1 MGDIKKSENKIQNKQ
16 YHLEPVQTN
25 DEELQSKKYYKVDF
39 SEIDFATG
47 QLLNVGLNQGRE
59 LLTFSELAK
68 KAPNG
73 LFTAS
78 TSIDNLTQFKD
89 GSYSTMVRGANGQ
102 IQKHA
107 GFVEVEGVVG
117 GVNIAHLVS
126 VGMQAM
132 SIASGM
138 YYLHEINTQLNTL
151 NEKVNEIIRVRDDEQ
166 IGMLK
171 SINKIIIEI
180 SNKEEV
186 SDLDVAQLRR
196 QREKASEIFEARFET
211 YQRRRKEN
219 LNSLKKI
226 EKSILEI
233 NKDTYILYQANRLEL
248 SAQLIEIFLHMKKN
262 NVSERYIKQQL
273 KQFKNNYNNSFIS
286 TLPEEIL
293 VDRDRI
299 SGIFEKEI
307 NLVRSKNKHFKID
320 PKTPWFKRDPFDGM
334 ADLAVRKYENIR
346 INILLKE
353 KERIVSKQNQQS
365 EGYRLLNEKDNF
377 GKVIQNLELQQM
389 RGEVLFIKN
398 SKDEVQEL
406 YVSMQA

>member
-1 MGDIKKSENKIQNKQ
+1 MGEIKTSEKQ
-16 YHLEPVQTN
+16 IYDKRYHLEPVQTN
-25 DEELQSKKYYKVDF
+25 DEELQNKKFYKVDL
-39 SEIDFATG
+39 SEKNFVNG
-47 QLLNVGLNQGRE
+47 QFLNLGLNISKKSI
-59 LLTFSELAK
+59 TFSELSK

-78 TSIDNLTQFKD
+78 TNIENLTQFKD
-89 GSYSTMVRGANGQ
+89 GSFSTMVRDANGQ
-102 IQKHA
+102 IQQHA
-107 GFVEVEGVVG
+107 GFVEVKGIG
-117 GVNIAHLVS
+117 GVNIADLVS

-132 SIASGM
+132 SFASGM
-138 YYLHEINTQLNTL
+138 YYLHEINMQLNAL
-151 NEKVNEIIRVRDDEQ
+151 NGKMDELMRVRDDEQ
-166 IGMLK
+166 IGILK

-186 SDLDVAQLRR
+186 SDLDLAQLQR
-196 QREKASEIFEARFET
+196 QREKASEIFEARFEI
-211 YQRRRKEN
+211 YKRRRKEN

-248 SAQLIEIFLHMKKN
+248 SAQLIEIFLYMKKN

-273 KQFKNNYNNSFIS
+273 KQFKSNYNNSFIS

-320 PKTPWFKRDPFDGM
+320 PKTPWFKRDIFDGM
-334 ADLAVRKYENIR
+334 ADVVVRKYEDIR
-346 INILLKE
+346 INNLLKE
-353 KERIVSKQNQQS
+353 KEKIVSKQNQQS
-365 EGYRLLNEKDNF
+365 EGYRLLNEKENF
-377 GKVIQNLELQQM
+377 GEVIKNLELQQM

-406 YVSMQA
+406 YVSM

>member
-1 MGDIKKSENKIQNKQ
+1 MGEIKKSENKIQDKQ
-16 YHLEPVQTN
+16 YHLEPVQTT

-39 SEIDFATG
+39 SEIDFAAG
-47 QLLNVGLNQGRE
+47 QLLNVGLNQWRE

-107 GFVEVEGVVG
+107 GFVEVKGVVG
-117 GVNIAHLVS
+117 GVNIANLVS

-138 YYLHEINTQLNTL
+138 YYLHEINTQLDSL
-151 NEKVNEIIRVRDDEQ
+151 NKKVNEIIRVRDDEQ

-186 SDLDVAQLRR
+186 SDLDLAQLRR

-211 YQRRRKEN
+211 YKRRRKEN

-226 EKSILEI
+226 EKSIIEI

-248 SAQLIEIFLHMKKN
+248 SAQLIEIFLHMKN
-262 NVSERYIKQQL
+262 NSSESYIKQQL
-273 KQFKNNYNNSFIS
+273 KEFKSNYNNSFIS

-307 NLVRSKNKHFKID
+307 NLVKSKNKHFKID
-320 PKTPWFKRDPFDGM
+320 PKTPWFKRNLLEGM
-334 ADLAVRKYENIR
+334 ADFVVRKYENNK
-346 INILLKE
+346 INSLLEEKE
-353 KERIVSKQNQQS
+353 KIVSKQNQQS
-365 EGYRLLNEKDNF
+365 EEYRLLNEKENF
-377 GKVIQNLELQQM
+377 EAVIQKLELPQI

-398 SKDEVQEL
+398 SKNEVQEI
-406 YVSMQA
+406 YVPMQA

>member
-1 MGDIKKSENKIQNKQ
+1 MGEIKKSENKIQNKQ

-25 DEELQSKKYYKVDF
+25 DEKLQSKKYYKVDF
-39 SEIDFATG
+39 SEIDFAAG

-78 TSIDNLTQFKD
+78 TSVDNLTQFKD

-107 GFVEVEGVVG
+107 GFVEVKGVG
-117 GVNIAHLVS
+117 GVNLANLVS
-126 VGMQAM
+126 VGIQAM

-186 SDLDVAQLRR
+186 SDLDFAQLRR

-211 YQRRRKEN
+211 YKRRRNEN

-273 KQFKNNYNNSFIS
+273 KQFKSNYNNSFIS

-320 PKTPWFKRDPFDGM
+320 PKTPWFKRELFEEM
-334 ADLAVRKYENIR
+334 ADVAVRKYESIR
-346 INILLKE
+346 INKLLKE
-353 KERIVSKQNQQS
+353 KEKIVSKQNQQS
-365 EGYRLLNEKDNF
+365 EGYRLLNEKENF

>member
-1 MGDIKKSENKIQNKQ
+1 MGEIKKSENKIQNKQ

-25 DEELQSKKYYKVDF
+25 DEKLQSKKYYKVDF
-39 SEIDFATG
+39 SEIDFAAG

-78 TSIDNLTQFKD
+78 TSVDNLTQFKD

-107 GFVEVEGVVG
+107 GFVEVKGVG
-117 GVNIAHLVS
+117 GVNLANLVS
-126 VGMQAM
+126 VGIQAM

-186 SDLDVAQLRR
+186 SDLDFAQLRR

-211 YQRRRKEN
+211 YKRRRNEN

-248 SAQLIEIFLHMKKN
+248 SAQLIEIFLHMKNN

-273 KQFKNNYNNSFIS
+273 KQFKSNYNNSFIS

-320 PKTPWFKRDPFDGM
+320 PKTPWFKRELFEEM
-334 ADLAVRKYENIR
+334 ADVAVRKYESIR
-346 INILLKE
+346 INKLLKE
-353 KERIVSKQNQQS
+353 KEKIVSKQNQQS
-365 EGYRLLNEKDNF
+365 EGYRLLNEKENF

>member
-16 YHLEPVQTN
+16 YHLEPVQTS
-25 DEELQSKKYYKVDF
+25 DEELQRKKYYKVDF

-78 TSIDNLTQFKD
+78 TSVDNLTQFKD

-107 GFVEVEGVVG
+107 GFIEVKGVVG
-117 GVNIAHLVS
+117 GVNIADLVS

-132 SIASGM
+132 SIVSGM
-138 YYLHEINTQLNTL
+138 YYLHEINTQLDFL
-151 NEKVNEIIRVRDDEQ
+151 NEKVNEIIRIRDDEH

-186 SDLDVAQLRR
+186 SDLDLAQLRR

-233 NKDTYILYQANRLEL
+233 NKDAYILYQANRLEL
-248 SAQLIEIFLHMKKN
+248 SAQLIEIFLYMKN
-262 NVSERYIKQQL
+262 NSSERYIKQQL
-273 KQFKNNYNNSFIS
+273 KRFKSNYNNSFLS

-299 SGIFEKEI
+299 SGIFEKKI
-307 NLVRSKNKHFKID
+307 NLVRSNNKHFKID
-320 PKTPWFKRDPFDGM
+320 PKTPWFKRDPFDGI
-334 ADLAVRKYENIR
+334 ADLIVRKSENIR
-346 INILLKE
+346 INNLLKE
-353 KERIVSKQNQQS
+353 KEKIVSKQNQQS
-365 EGYRLLNEKDNF
+365 ERYRLLNEKENF
-377 GKVIQNLELQQM
+377 GEMIQSLELSQI
-389 RGEVLFIKN
+389 RGEVLFIQNNKG
-398 SKDEVQEL
+398 EVQEI
-406 YVSMQA
+406 YVPIQA

>member
-1 MGDIKKSENKIQNKQ
+1 MGEIKKSENKIQDEQ
-16 YHLEPVQTN
+16 YHLEPVQIT

-39 SEIDFATG
+39 SEIDFAAG
-47 QLLNVGLNQGRE
+47 QLLNVGLNQWRE

-78 TSIDNLTQFKD
+78 TSVDNLTKFKD

-107 GFVEVEGVVG
+107 GFIEVKGVVG
-117 GVNIAHLVS
+117 GVNIADLLS

-138 YYLHEINTQLNTL
+138 YYLHEINTQLDSL
-151 NEKVNEIIRVRDDEQ
+151 NEKVNEIIRIRDDEH

-186 SDLDVAQLRR
+186 SDLDLAQLRR

-219 LNSLKKI
+219 LNNLKKI

-248 SAQLIEIFLHMKKN
+248 SAQLIEIFLHMKN
-262 NVSERYIKQQL
+262 NVSERNIKQQI

-299 SGIFEKEI
+299 SGIFEKKI

-320 PKTPWFKRDPFDGM
+320 PKTPWFKRDPFEGI
-334 ADLAVRKYENIR
+334 ADLIVRKSENKK
-346 INILLKE
+346 INSLLEEKE
-353 KERIVSKQNQQS
+353 KIVSKQNQQS
-365 EGYRLLNEKDNF
+365 EEYRLLNEKENF
-377 GKVIQNLELQQM
+377 EAVIQKLELPQI

-398 SKDEVQEL
+398 SKNEVQEL
-406 YVSMQA
+406 YVSI

>member
-1 MGDIKKSENKIQNKQ
+1 MGEIKESEKQIYDKQ
-16 YHLEPVQTN
+16 YHLKPVQTN
-25 DEELQSKKYYKVDF
+25 DEELQRKKYYKVDF

-78 TSIDNLTQFKD
+78 TSVDNLTQFKD
-89 GSYSTMVRGANGQ
+89 GSYSTMVRGDNGQ

-107 GFVEVEGVVG
+107 GFVEVKGVG
-117 GVNIAHLVS
+117 GVNLAKLVS

-138 YYLHEINTQLNTL
+138 YYLHEINTQLNSL

-186 SDLDVAQLRR
+186 SDLDLAQLRR

-211 YQRRRKEN
+211 YNRRRKEN
-219 LNSLKKI
+219 LNTLKKI

-248 SAQLIEIFLHMKKN
+248 SAQLIEIFLYMKN
-262 NVSERYIKQQL
+262 NFSESYIKQQL
-273 KQFKNNYNNSFIS
+273 KQFKSNYNNSFLS

-307 NLVRSKNKHFKID
+307 TLVRSKNKHFKID
-320 PKTPWFKRDPFDGM
+320 HKIPWFKGNPFEEI
-334 ADLAVRKYENIR
+334 ADVAVRGYEKIR
-346 INILLKE
+346 INKLLKKKE
-353 KERIVSKQNQQS
+353 KIVSKQNQQS
-365 EGYRLLNEKDNF
+365 EGYRLLNEKENF
-377 GKVIQNLELQQM
+377 GEVIQSMELPQM

-398 SKDEVQEL
+398 SKDELQEL

>member
-1 MGDIKKSENKIQNKQ
+1 MGEIKKMENKIQDRQ

-25 DEELQSKKYYKVDF
+25 DEELQNKKFYKVDL
-39 SEIDFATG
+39 SEKNFVNG
-47 QLLNVGLNQGRE
+47 QLLNLGLNISKE
-59 LLTFSELAK
+59 SITFSELAK

-78 TSIDNLTQFKD
+78 TNIENLTQFKD
-89 GSYSTMVRGANGQ
+89 GSFSTMVRDANGQ
-102 IQKHA
+102 IQQHA
-107 GFVEVEGVVG
+107 GFVEVKGIG
-117 GVNIAHLVS
+117 GINIADLVS

-132 SIASGM
+132 SFASGM
-138 YYLHEINTQLNTL
+138 YYLHEINMQLNAL
-151 NEKVNEIIRVRDDEQ
+151 NGKMDELMRVRDDEQ
-166 IGMLK
+166 IGVLK

-186 SDLDVAQLRR
+186 SDLDLAQLQR

-211 YQRRRKEN
+211 YKRRRKEN

-248 SAQLIEIFLHMKKN
+248 SAQLIEIFLYMKKN

-273 KQFKNNYNNSFIS
+273 KQFKSNYNNSFIS

-320 PKTPWFKRDPFDGM
+320 PKTPWFKRDIFDGM
-334 ADLAVRKYENIR
+334 ADVVVRKYEDIR
-346 INILLKE
+346 INNLLKE
-353 KERIVSKQNQQS
+353 KEKIVSKQNQQS
-365 EGYRLLNEKDNF
+365 EGYRLLNEKENF
-377 GKVIQNLELQQM
+377 GEVIKNLELQQM

-406 YVSMQA
+406 YVSM

>member
-1 MGDIKKSENKIQNKQ
+1 MGEIKKSENKIQNKQ

-39 SEIDFATG
+39 SEIDFAAG

-78 TSIDNLTQFKD
+78 TSVDNLTQFKD

-107 GFVEVEGVVG
+107 GFVEVKGVG
-117 GVNIAHLVS
+117 GVNLANLVS
-126 VGMQAM
+126 VGIQAM

-186 SDLDVAQLRR
+186 SDLDFAQLRR

-211 YQRRRKEN
+211 YKRRRNEN

-273 KQFKNNYNNSFIS
+273 KQFKSNYNNSFIS

-320 PKTPWFKRDPFDGM
+320 PKTPWFKRELFEEM
-334 ADLAVRKYENIR
+334 ADVAVRKYESIR
-346 INILLKE
+346 INKLLKE
-353 KERIVSKQNQQS
+353 KEKIVSKQNQQS
-365 EGYRLLNEKDNF
+365 EGYRLLNEKENF

>member
-1 MGDIKKSENKIQNKQ
+1 MGKIKKSENKIQDKQ
-16 YHLEPVQTN
+16 YHLEPVQTT

-39 SEIDFATG
+39 SEIDFAAG
-47 QLLNVGLNQGRE
+47 QLLNVGLNQWRE
-59 LLTFSELAK
+59 LHTFSELAK

-78 TSIDNLTQFKD
+78 TSVDNLTQFKD

-107 GFVEVEGVVG
+107 GFVEVKGVG
-117 GVNIAHLVS
+117 GVNLANLVS
-126 VGMQAM
+126 AGMQAM

-138 YYLHEINTQLNTL
+138 YYLHEINTQLNSL

-186 SDLDVAQLRR
+186 SDLDFAQLRR

-211 YQRRRKEN
+211 YKRRRNEN

-262 NVSERYIKQQL
+262 NVSESYIKQQL

-320 PKTPWFKRDPFDGM
+320 PKTPWFKRELFEEM
-334 ADLAVRKYENIR
+334 ADVAVRKYESIR
-346 INILLKE
+346 INKLLKE
-353 KERIVSKQNQQS
+353 KEKIVSKQNQQS
-365 EGYRLLNEKDNF
+365 EGYRLLNEKENF
-377 GKVIQNLELQQM
+377 GEVIHSLELPQI

-406 YVSMQA
+406 YVPMQT

>member
-1 MGDIKKSENKIQNKQ
+1 MGEIKKSENKIQDEQ
-16 YHLEPVQTN
+16 YHLEPVQIT

-39 SEIDFATG
+39 SEIDFAAG
-47 QLLNVGLNQGRE
+47 QLLNVGLNQWRE

-78 TSIDNLTQFKD
+78 TSVDNLTKFKD

-107 GFVEVEGVVG
+107 GFIEVKGVVG
-117 GVNIAHLVS
+117 GVNIADLVS

-138 YYLHEINTQLNTL
+138 YYLHEINTQLDSL
-151 NEKVNEIIRVRDDEQ
+151 NEKVNEIIRIRDDEH

-186 SDLDVAQLRR
+186 SDLDLAQLRR

-219 LNSLKKI
+219 LNNLKKI

-273 KQFKNNYNNSFIS
+273 KRFKNNYNNSFIS

-307 NLVRSKNKHFKID
+307 NLVKSKNKHFKID
-320 PKTPWFKRDPFDGM
+320 PKTPWFKRDLPEGM
-334 ADLAVRKYENIR
+334 ADFVVRKYENKK
-346 INILLKE
+346 INSLLEEKE
-353 KERIVSKQNQQS
+353 KIVSKQNQQS
-365 EGYRLLNEKDNF
+365 EEYRLLNEKENF
-377 GKVIQNLELQQM
+377 EAVIQKLELPQI

-398 SKDEVQEL
+398 SKNEVQEL
-406 YVSMQA
+406 YVSI

>member
-16 YHLEPVQTN
+16 DHLEPVQTT

-89 GSYSTMVRGANGQ
+89 GSYSTMVRDANGQ

-107 GFVEVEGVVG
+107 GFVEVKGVVG
-117 GVNIAHLVS
+117 GVNLANLVS
-126 VGMQAM
+126 VGIQAM

-186 SDLDVAQLRR
+186 SDLDFAQLRR

-211 YQRRRKEN
+211 YKRRRKEN

-248 SAQLIEIFLHMKKN
+248 SAQLIEIFLHMKN
-262 NVSERYIKQQL
+262 NVSERKIKQQI

-307 NLVRSKNKHFKID
+307 NSVRSKNKHFKID
-320 PKTPWFKRDPFDGM
+320 PKTPWFKRDPFEGI
-334 ADLAVRKYENIR
+334 ADLIVRKSENRR
-346 INILLKE
+346 INKLLKE
-353 KERIVSKQNQQS
+353 KEKIVSKQNQQS
-365 EGYRLLNEKDNF
+365 EGYRLLNEKENF
-377 GKVIQNLELQQM
+377 GEVIQSMELPQM

>member
-1 MGDIKKSENKIQNKQ
+1 MGEIKESEKQIYDKQ
-16 YHLEPVQTN
+16 YHLKPVQTN
-25 DEELQSKKYYKVDF
+25 DEELQRKKYYKVDF

-47 QLLNVGLNQGRE
+47 QLLSVGLNQGRE

-78 TSIDNLTQFKD
+78 TSVDNLTKFKD

-107 GFVEVEGVVG
+107 GFIEVKGVVG
-117 GVNIAHLVS
+117 GVNIADLVS

-138 YYLHEINTQLNTL
+138 YYLHEINTQLDSL
-151 NEKVNEIIRVRDDEQ
+151 NEKVNEIIRIRDDEH

-186 SDLDVAQLRR
+186 SDLDLAQLRR

-219 LNSLKKI
+219 LNNLKKI

-248 SAQLIEIFLHMKKN
+248 SAQLIEIFLHMKN
-262 NVSERYIKQQL
+262 NVSERNIKQQI

-299 SGIFEKEI
+299 SGIFEKKI

-320 PKTPWFKRDPFDGM
+320 PKTPWFKRDPFEGI
-334 ADLAVRKYENIR
+334 ADLIVRKSENKK
-346 INILLKE
+346 INSLLEEKE
-353 KERIVSKQNQQS
+353 KIVSKQNQQS
-365 EGYRLLNEKDNF
+365 EEYRLLNEKENF
-377 GKVIQNLELQQM
+377 EAVIQKLELPQI

-398 SKDEVQEL
+398 SKNEVQEL
-406 YVSMQA
+406 YVSI

>member
-1 MGDIKKSENKIQNKQ
+1 MGEIKKSENKIQDEQ
-16 YHLEPVQTN
+16 YHLEPVQIT

-39 SEIDFATG
+39 SEIDFAAG
-47 QLLNVGLNQGRE
+47 QLLNVGLNQWRE

-78 TSIDNLTQFKD
+78 TSVDNLTKFKA

-107 GFVEVEGVVG
+107 GFIEVKGVVG
-117 GVNIAHLVS
+117 GVNIADLVS

-138 YYLHEINTQLNTL
+138 YYLHEINTQLDSL
-151 NEKVNEIIRVRDDEQ
+151 NEKVNEIIRIRDDEH

-186 SDLDVAQLRR
+186 SDLDLAQLRR

-219 LNSLKKI
+219 LNNLKKI

-248 SAQLIEIFLHMKKN
+248 SAQLIEIFLHMKN
-262 NVSERYIKQQL
+262 NVSERNIKQQI

-299 SGIFEKEI
+299 SGIFEKKI

-320 PKTPWFKRDPFDGM
+320 PKTPWFKRDPFEGI
-334 ADLAVRKYENIR
+334 ADLIVRKSENKK
-346 INILLKE
+346 INSLLEEKE
-353 KERIVSKQNQQS
+353 KIVSKQNQQS
-365 EGYRLLNEKDNF
+365 EEYRLLNEKENF
-377 GKVIQNLELQQM
+377 EAVIQKLELPQI

-398 SKDEVQEL
+398 SKNEVQEL
-406 YVSMQA
+406 YVYI

>member
-1 MGDIKKSENKIQNKQ
+1 MGEIKKSENKIQDEQ
-16 YHLEPVQTN
+16 YHLEPVQIT

-39 SEIDFATG
+39 SEIDFAAG
-47 QLLNVGLNQGRE
+47 QLLNVGLNQWRE

-78 TSIDNLTQFKD
+78 TSVDNLTKFKD

-107 GFVEVEGVVG
+107 GFIEVKGVVG
-117 GVNIAHLVS
+117 GVNIADLVS

-138 YYLHEINTQLNTL
+138 YYLHEINTQLDSL
-151 NEKVNEIIRVRDDEQ
+151 NEKVNEIIRIRDDEH

-186 SDLDVAQLRR
+186 SDLDLAQLRR

-219 LNSLKKI
+219 LNNLKKI

-248 SAQLIEIFLHMKKN
+248 SAQLIEIFLHMKN
-262 NVSERYIKQQL
+262 NVSERNIKQQI

-299 SGIFEKEI
+299 SGIFEKKI

-320 PKTPWFKRDPFDGM
+320 PKTPWFKRDPFEGI
-334 ADLAVRKYENIR
+334 ADLIVRKSENKK
-346 INILLKE
+346 INSLLEEKE
-353 KERIVSKQNQQS
+353 KIVSKQNQQS
-365 EGYRLLNEKDNF
+365 EEYRLLNEKENF
-377 GKVIQNLELQQM
+377 EAVIQKLELPQI

-398 SKDEVQEL
+398 SKNEVQEL
-406 YVSMQA
+406 YVSI

>member
-1 MGDIKKSENKIQNKQ
+1 MGEIKKSENKIQNKQ

-25 DEELQSKKYYKVDF
+25 DEELQRKKYYKVDF

-47 QLLNVGLNQGRE
+47 HLLNVGLNQGRE

-78 TSIDNLTQFKD
+78 TSVDTLTQFKD

-107 GFVEVEGVVG
+107 GFVEVKGVVG
-117 GVNIAHLVS
+117 GVNLANLVS
-126 VGMQAM
+126 VGIQAM

-186 SDLDVAQLRR
+186 SDLDFAQLRR

-211 YQRRRKEN
+211 YKRRRKEN

-248 SAQLIEIFLHMKKN
+248 SAQLIEIFLHMKN
-262 NVSERYIKQQL
+262 NVSERNIKQQI

-307 NLVRSKNKHFKID
+307 NLVRSKNKHFKIN
-320 PKTPWFKRDPFDGM
+320 PKTPWFKRDPFEGI
-334 ADLAVRKYENIR
+334 ADLIVRKSENIR
-346 INILLKE
+346 INHLLKE
-353 KERIVSKQNQQS
+353 KEKIVSKQNQQS
-365 EGYRLLNEKDNF
+365 EGYRLLNEKENF
-377 GKVIQNLELQQM
+377 GEVIQSLELPQI
-389 RGEVLFIKN
+389 RGEVLFIQN
-398 SKDEVQEL
+398 SKGEVQEI
-406 YVSMQA
+406 YVPVQV

>member
-1 MGDIKKSENKIQNKQ
+1 MGEIKELEKKIYDKQ
-16 YHLEPVQTN
+16 YHIVPVQTN
-25 DEELQSKKYYKVDF
+25 DEELQSKKFYKVDL
-39 SEIDFATG
+39 SEKNFVNG
-47 QLLNVGLNQGRE
+47 QLLNLGLNISKE
-59 LLTFSELAK
+59 LITFSELAK

-78 TSIDNLTQFKD
+78 TNIENLTQFKD
-89 GSYSTMVRGANGQ
+89 GSFSTMVRDANGQ
-102 IQKHA
+102 IQQHA
-107 GFVEVEGVVG
+107 GFVEVKGIG
-117 GVNIAHLVS
+117 DVNIADLVS

-132 SIASGM
+132 SFASGM
-138 YYLHEINTQLNTL
+138 YYLHEINMQLNAL
-151 NEKVNEIIRVRDDEQ
+151 NGKMDELMRVRDDEQ
-166 IGMLK
+166 IGILK

-186 SDLDVAQLRR
+186 SDLDLAQLQR
-196 QREKASEIFEARFET
+196 QREKASEIFETRFEI
-211 YQRRRKEN
+211 YKRRRKEN

-273 KQFKNNYNNSFIS
+273 KQFKSNYNNSFIS

-320 PKTPWFKRDPFDGM
+320 PKTPWFKREIFEGL
-334 ADLAVRKYENIR
+334 ADVVVRKYEDIR
-346 INILLKE
+346 INNLLKE
-353 KERIVSKQNQQS
+353 KEKIVSKQNQQC
-365 EGYRLLNEKDNF
+365 EGYRLLNEKENF
-377 GKVIQNLELQQM
+377 GKVIKNLELQQM

-406 YVSMQA
+406 YVSM

>member
-1 MGDIKKSENKIQNKQ
+1 MFRSVN
-16 YHLEPVQTN
+16 
-25 DEELQSKKYYKVDF
+25 
-39 SEIDFATG
+39 G
-47 QLLNVGLNQGRE
+47 QLLNLGLNISKE
-59 LLTFSELAK
+59 SITFSELAK

-78 TSIDNLTQFKD
+78 TNIENLTQFKD
-89 GSYSTMVRGANGQ
+89 GSFSTMVRDANGQ
-102 IQKHA
+102 IQQHA
-107 GFVEVEGVVG
+107 GFVEVKGIG
-117 GVNIAHLVS
+117 GVNIADLVS

-132 SIASGM
+132 SFASGM
-138 YYLHEINTQLNTL
+138 YYLHEINMQLNAL
-151 NEKVNEIIRVRDDEQ
+151 NGKMDELMRVRDDEQ
-166 IGMLK
+166 IGVLK

-186 SDLDVAQLRR
+186 SDLDLAQLQR

-211 YQRRRKEN
+211 YKRRRKEN

-273 KQFKNNYNNSFIS
+273 KQFKSNYNNSFIS

-299 SGIFEKEI
+299 SGIFEQKI

-320 PKTPWFKRDPFDGM
+320 PKTPWFKREIFEGM
-334 ADLAVRKYENIR
+334 ADVVVRKYEDIR
-346 INILLKE
+346 INNLLKE
-353 KERIVSKQNQQS
+353 KEKIVSKQNQQS
-365 EGYRLLNEKDNF
+365 EGYRLLNEKEDF

-406 YVSMQA
+406 YVSMQV

>member
-1 MGDIKKSENKIQNKQ
+1 MGEIKESEKQIYDKQ
-16 YHLEPVQTN
+16 YHLKPVQTN
-25 DEELQSKKYYKVDF
+25 DEELQRKKYYKVDF

-47 QLLNVGLNQGRE
+47 QLLSVGLNQGRE

-78 TSIDNLTQFKD
+78 TSVDNLTQFKD
-89 GSYSTMVRGANGQ
+89 GSYSTMVRGDNGQ

-107 GFVEVEGVVG
+107 GFVEVKGVG
-117 GVNIAHLVS
+117 GVNLAKLVS

-138 YYLHEINTQLNTL
+138 YYLHEINTQLNSL

-166 IGMLK
+166 MGMLK

-186 SDLDVAQLRR
+186 SDLDLAQLRR

-211 YQRRRKEN
+211 YNRRRKEN
-219 LNSLKKI
+219 LNTLKKI

-248 SAQLIEIFLHMKKN
+248 SAQLIEIFLYMKN
-262 NVSERYIKQQL
+262 NFSESYIKQQL
-273 KQFKNNYNNSFIS
+273 KQFKSNYNNSFLS

-299 SGIFEKEI
+299 SSIFAKEI
-307 NLVRSKNKHFKID
+307 TLVRSKNKHFKID
-320 PKTPWFKRDPFDGM
+320 HKIPWFKGNPFEEI
-334 ADLAVRKYENIR
+334 ADVAVRGYEKIR
-346 INILLKE
+346 INKLLKE
-353 KERIVSKQNQQS
+353 KEKIVSKQNQQS
-365 EGYRLLNEKDNF
+365 EGYRLLNEKENF
-377 GKVIQNLELQQM
+377 GEVIQSLELPQI
-389 RGEVLFIKN
+389 RGEVLLIKN

-406 YVSMQA
+406 YVPMQA

>member
-1 MGDIKKSENKIQNKQ
+1 MGEIKESEKQIYDKQ
-16 YHLEPVQTN
+16 YHLKPVQTN
-25 DEELQSKKYYKVDF
+25 DEELQRKKYYKVDF

-47 QLLNVGLNQGRE
+47 QLLSVGLNQGRE

-78 TSIDNLTQFKD
+78 TSVDNLTQFKD
-89 GSYSTMVRGANGQ
+89 GSYSTMVRGDNGQ

-107 GFVEVEGVVG
+107 GFVEVKGVG
-117 GVNIAHLVS
+117 GVNLAKLVS

-138 YYLHEINTQLNTL
+138 YYLHEINTQLNSL

-166 IGMLK
+166 MGMLK

-186 SDLDVAQLRR
+186 SDLDLAQLRR

-211 YQRRRKEN
+211 YNRRRKEN
-219 LNSLKKI
+219 LNTLKKI

-248 SAQLIEIFLHMKKN
+248 SAQLIEIFLYMKN
-262 NVSERYIKQQL
+262 NFSESYIKQQL
-273 KQFKNNYNNSFIS
+273 KQFKSNYNNSFLS

-299 SGIFEKEI
+299 SSIFAKEI
-307 NLVRSKNKHFKID
+307 TLVRSKNKHFKID
-320 PKTPWFKRDPFDGM
+320 HKIPWFKGNPFEEI
-334 ADLAVRKYENIR
+334 ADVAVRGYEKIR
-346 INILLKE
+346 INKLLKE
-353 KERIVSKQNQQS
+353 KEKIVSKQNQQS
-365 EGYRLLNEKDNF
+365 EGYRLLNEKENL
-377 GKVIQNLELQQM
+377 GEVIQSLELTQI
-389 RGEVLFIKN
+389 RGEVLLIKN

-406 YVSMQA
+406 YVPMQA

>member
-1 MGDIKKSENKIQNKQ
+1 MGEVKKSENKIQDRQ
-16 YHLEPVQTN
+16 YQLEPVQTN

-39 SEIDFATG
+39 SEIDFAAG

-78 TSIDNLTQFKD
+78 TSVDNLTQFKD

-107 GFVEVEGVVG
+107 GFVEVKGVVG
-117 GVNIAHLVS
+117 GVNIANLVS

-138 YYLHEINTQLNTL
+138 YYLHEINTQLDSL
-151 NEKVNEIIRVRDDEQ
+151 NKKVNEIIRVRDDEQ

-186 SDLDVAQLRR
+186 SDLDFAQLRR

-211 YQRRRKEN
+211 YKRRRKEN

-248 SAQLIEIFLHMKKN
+248 SAQLIEIFLHMKN
-262 NVSERYIKQQL
+262 NVSERNFKQQI

-299 SGIFEKEI
+299 SGIFEKKI

-320 PKTPWFKRDPFDGM
+320 PKTPWFKRDPFEGI
-334 ADLAVRKYENIR
+334 ADLIVRKSENKK
-346 INILLKE
+346 INSLLEEKE
-353 KERIVSKQNQQS
+353 KIVSKQNQQS
-365 EGYRLLNEKDNF
+365 EEYRLLNEKENF
-377 GKVIQNLELQQM
+377 EAVIQKLELPQI

-398 SKDEVQEL
+398 SKNEVQEL
-406 YVSMQA
+406 YVSI

>member
-1 MGDIKKSENKIQNKQ
+1 MGEIKKSENKIQDEQ
-16 YHLEPVQTN
+16 YHLEPVQIT

-39 SEIDFATG
+39 SEIDFAAG
-47 QLLNVGLNQGRE
+47 QLLNVGLNQWRE

-78 TSIDNLTQFKD
+78 TSVDNLTKFKD

-107 GFVEVEGVVG
+107 GFIEVKGVVG
-117 GVNIAHLVS
+117 GVNIADLVS

-138 YYLHEINTQLNTL
+138 YYLHEINTQLDSL
-151 NEKVNEIIRVRDDEQ
+151 NEKVNEIIRIRDDEH

-186 SDLDVAQLRR
+186 SDLDLAQLRR

-219 LNSLKKI
+219 LNNLKKI

-273 KQFKNNYNNSFIS
+273 KRFKNNYNNSFIS

-307 NLVRSKNKHFKID
+307 NLVKSKNKHFKID
-320 PKTPWFKRDPFDGM
+320 PKTPWFKRDLLEGM
-334 ADLAVRKYENIR
+334 ADFVVRKYENKK
-346 INILLKE
+346 INSLLEEKE
-353 KERIVSKQNQQS
+353 KIVSKQNQQS
-365 EGYRLLNEKDNF
+365 EEYRLLNEKENF
-377 GKVIQNLELQQM
+377 EAVIQKLELPQI

-398 SKDEVQEL
+398 SKNEVQEL
-406 YVSMQA
+406 YVSI

>member
-1 MGDIKKSENKIQNKQ
+1 MGEVKKSENKIQDRQ
-16 YHLEPVQTN
+16 YQLEPVQTN
-25 DEELQSKKYYKVDF
+25 DEELQRKKYYKVDF

-78 TSIDNLTQFKD
+78 TSVDNLTQFKD
-89 GSYSTMVRGANGQ
+89 GSYSTMVRGDNGQ

-107 GFVEVEGVVG
+107 GFVEVKGVG
-117 GVNIAHLVS
+117 GVNLAKLVS

-138 YYLHEINTQLNTL
+138 YYLHEINTQLNSL

-166 IGMLK
+166 MGMLK

-186 SDLDVAQLRR
+186 SDLDLAQLRR

-211 YQRRRKEN
+211 YNRRRKEN
-219 LNSLKKI
+219 LNTLKKI

-233 NKDTYILYQANRLEL
+233 NKDTYLLYQANRLEL
-248 SAQLIEIFLHMKKN
+248 SAQLIEIFLYMKN
-262 NVSERYIKQQL
+262 NFSESYIKQQL
-273 KQFKNNYNNSFIS
+273 KQFKSNYNNSFLS

-299 SGIFEKEI
+299 SSIFAKEI
-307 NLVRSKNKHFKID
+307 TLVRSKNKHFKID
-320 PKTPWFKRDPFDGM
+320 HKIPWFKGNPFEEI
-334 ADLAVRKYENIR
+334 ADVAVRGYEKIR
-346 INILLKE
+346 INKLLKE
-353 KERIVSKQNQQS
+353 KEKIVSKQNQQS
-365 EGYRLLNEKDNF
+365 EGYRLLNEKENF
-377 GKVIQNLELQQM
+377 GEVIQSLELPQI
-389 RGEVLFIKN
+389 RGEVLLIKN

-406 YVSMQA
+406 YVPMQA

>member
-25 DEELQSKKYYKVDF
+25 DEELQRKNYYKVDF

-107 GFVEVEGVVG
+107 GFVEVKGVVG

-186 SDLDVAQLRR
+186 SDLDLAQLRR

-219 LNSLKKI
+219 LKSLKKI

>member
-1 MGDIKKSENKIQNKQ
+1 MGEIKESEKQIYDKQ
-16 YHLEPVQTN
+16 YHLKPVQTN
-25 DEELQSKKYYKVDF
+25 DEELQRKKYYKVDF

-47 QLLNVGLNQGRE
+47 QLLSVGLNQGRE

-78 TSIDNLTQFKD
+78 TSVDNLTQFKD
-89 GSYSTMVRGANGQ
+89 GSYSTMVRGDNGQ

-107 GFVEVEGVVG
+107 GFVEVKGVG
-117 GVNIAHLVS
+117 GVNLAKLVS

-138 YYLHEINTQLNTL
+138 YYLHEINTQLNSL

-166 IGMLK
+166 MGMLK

-186 SDLDVAQLRR
+186 SDLDLAQLRR

-211 YQRRRKEN
+211 YNRRRKEN
-219 LNSLKKI
+219 LNTLKKI

-248 SAQLIEIFLHMKKN
+248 SAQLIEIFLYMKN
-262 NVSERYIKQQL
+262 NFSESYIKQQL
-273 KQFKNNYNNSFIS
+273 KQFKSNYNNSFLS

-299 SGIFEKEI
+299 SSIFAKEI
-307 NLVRSKNKHFKID
+307 TLVRSKNKHFKID
-320 PKTPWFKRDPFDGM
+320 HKIPWFKGNPFEEI
-334 ADLAVRKYENIR
+334 ADVAVRGYEKIR
-346 INILLKE
+346 INKLLKE
-353 KERIVSKQNQQS
+353 KEKIVSKQNQQS
-365 EGYRLLNEKDNF
+365 EGYRLLNEKENF
-377 GKVIQNLELQQM
+377 GEVIQSLGLPQI
-389 RGEVLFIKN
+389 RGEVLLIKN

-406 YVSMQA
+406 YVPMQA

>member
-16 YHLEPVQTN
+16 YHLEPVQTT

-89 GSYSTMVRGANGQ
+89 GSYSTMVRDANGQ

-107 GFVEVEGVVG
+107 GFVEVKGVVG
-117 GVNIAHLVS
+117 GVNLANLVS
-126 VGMQAM
+126 VGIQAM

-186 SDLDVAQLRR
+186 SDLDFAQLRR

-211 YQRRRKEN
+211 YKRRRKEN

-248 SAQLIEIFLHMKKN
+248 SAQLIEIFLHMKN
-262 NVSERYIKQQL
+262 NVSERKIKQQI

-307 NLVRSKNKHFKID
+307 NSVRSKNKHFKID
-320 PKTPWFKRDPFDGM
+320 PKTPWFKRDPFEGI
-334 ADLAVRKYENIR
+334 ADLIVRKSENRR
-346 INILLKE
+346 INKLLKE
-353 KERIVSKQNQQS
+353 KEKIVSKQNQQS
-365 EGYRLLNEKDNF
+365 EGYRLLNEKENF
-377 GKVIQNLELQQM
+377 GEVIQSMELPQM

>member
-1 MGDIKKSENKIQNKQ
+1 MGEIKKSENKIQDKP
-16 YHLEPVQTN
+16 YHLEPVQTS

-47 QLLNVGLNQGRE
+47 QLLNVGLNQWRE

-78 TSIDNLTQFKD
+78 TSVDNLTQFKD

-107 GFVEVEGVVG
+107 GFVEVKGVG
-117 GVNIAHLVS
+117 GVNLAKLVS

-138 YYLHEINTQLNTL
+138 YYLHEINTQLDSL
-151 NEKVNEIIRVRDDEQ
+151 NEKVNEIIRIRDDEH

-186 SDLDVAQLRR
+186 SDIDLAQLRR

-219 LNSLKKI
+219 LNNLKKI

-273 KQFKNNYNNSFIS
+273 KRFKNNYNNSFIS

-307 NLVRSKNKHFKID
+307 NLVKSKNKHFKID
-320 PKTPWFKRDPFDGM
+320 PKTPWFKRDLLEGM
-334 ADLAVRKYENIR
+334 ADFVVRKYENKK
-346 INILLKE
+346 INSLLEEKE
-353 KERIVSKQNQQS
+353 KIVSKQNQQS
-365 EGYRLLNEKDNF
+365 EGYRLLNEKQNF
-377 GKVIQNLELQQM
+377 GEVIQSLELPQI
-389 RGEVLFIKN
+389 RGEVLLIKN

-406 YVSMQA
+406 YVPMQA

>member
-39 SEIDFATG
+39 SEIDFAAG

-78 TSIDNLTQFKD
+78 TSVDNLTQFKD
-89 GSYSTMVRGANGQ
+89 GSYSTMVRGMNGQ
-102 IQKHA
+102 IQKNA
-107 GFVEVEGVVG
+107 GFVEVKGVVG
-117 GVNIAHLVS
+117 GVNIASVVS

-186 SDLDVAQLRR
+186 SDLDLAQLRR

>member
-16 YHLEPVQTN
+16 YHLEPVQTT

-39 SEIDFATG
+39 SEIDFVTG

-107 GFVEVEGVVG
+107 GFVEVKGVVG
-117 GVNIAHLVS
+117 GVNLANLVS
-126 VGMQAM
+126 VGIQAM

-186 SDLDVAQLRR
+186 SDLDFAQLRR

-211 YQRRRKEN
+211 YKRRRKEN

-248 SAQLIEIFLHMKKN
+248 SAQLIEIFLHMKN
-262 NVSERYIKQQL
+262 NVSERNIKQEI

-320 PKTPWFKRDPFDGM
+320 PKTPWFKRDPFEGI
-334 ADLAVRKYENIR
+334 ADLIVRKSENR
-346 INILLKE
+346 GINNLLKE
-353 KERIVSKQNQQS
+353 KEKIVSKQNQQS
-365 EGYRLLNEKDNF
+365 EGYRLLNEKENF
-377 GKVIQNLELQQM
+377 GEVIQSLELPQI
-389 RGEVLFIKN
+389 RGEVLFIQN
-398 SKDEVQEL
+398 SKGEVQEI
-406 YVSMQA
+406 YVPVQV

>member
-1 MGDIKKSENKIQNKQ
+1 MGEVKKSENKIQDRQ
-16 YHLEPVQTN
+16 YQLEPVQTN
-25 DEELQSKKYYKVDF
+25 DEELQRKKYYKVDF

-78 TSIDNLTQFKD
+78 TSVDNLTQFKD
-89 GSYSTMVRGANGQ
+89 GSYSTMVRGDNGQ

-107 GFVEVEGVVG
+107 GFVEVKGVG
-117 GVNIAHLVS
+117 GVNLAKLVS

-138 YYLHEINTQLNTL
+138 YYLHEINTQLNSL

-166 IGMLK
+166 MGMLK

-186 SDLDVAQLRR
+186 SDLDLAQLRR

-211 YQRRRKEN
+211 YNRRRKEN
-219 LNSLKKI
+219 LNTLKKI
-226 EKSILEI
+226 EKFILEI
-233 NKDTYILYQANRLEL
+233 NKDTYLLYQANRLEL
-248 SAQLIEIFLHMKKN
+248 SAQLIEIFLYMKN
-262 NVSERYIKQQL
+262 NFSESYIKQQL
-273 KQFKNNYNNSFIS
+273 KQFKSNYNNSFLS

-299 SGIFEKEI
+299 SSIFAKEI
-307 NLVRSKNKHFKID
+307 TLVRSKNKHFKID
-320 PKTPWFKRDPFDGM
+320 HKIPWFKGNPFEEI
-334 ADLAVRKYENIR
+334 ADVAVRGYEKIR
-346 INILLKE
+346 INKLLKE
-353 KERIVSKQNQQS
+353 KEKIVSKQNQQS
-365 EGYRLLNEKDNF
+365 EGYRLLNEKENF
-377 GKVIQNLELQQM
+377 GEVIQSLELPQI
-389 RGEVLFIKN
+389 RGEVLLIKN

-406 YVSMQA
+406 YVPMQA

>member
-1 MGDIKKSENKIQNKQ
+1 MGEIKKSEKQIYDKQ
-16 YHLEPVQTN
+16 YHLEPVQAN
-25 DEELQSKKYYKVDF
+25 DEELQSKKYYKVNF
-39 SEIDFATG
+39 SEIDFAAG
-47 QLLNVGLNQGRE
+47 QLLNVGLNQWRE
-59 LLTFSELAK
+59 LITFSELAK

-89 GSYSTMVRGANGQ
+89 GSYSTMVRDANGQ

-107 GFVEVEGVVG
+107 GFVEVKGVVG
-117 GVNIAHLVS
+117 GVNLANLVS
-126 VGMQAM
+126 VGIQAM

-186 SDLDVAQLRR
+186 SDLDLSQLRR

-248 SAQLIEIFLHMKKN
+248 SAQLIEIFLRMKKN
-262 NVSERYIKQQL
+262 DVSERYIKQQL

-299 SGIFEKEI
+299 SGIFEKKI
-307 NLVRSKNKHFKID
+307 NLVRSKNKHFKIE
-320 PKTPWFKRDPFDGM
+320 PKTPWFKRDLFDGM
-334 ADLAVRKYENIR
+334 ADVAVRKYENIR

-353 KERIVSKQNQQS
+353 KEKIVSKQNRLS
-365 EGYRLLNEKDNF
+365 ESYSLLNEKENL
-377 GKVIQNLELQQM
+377 GKVIQNLELQQV
-389 RGEVLFIKN
+389 RGEILFVPN
-398 SKDEVQEL
+398 SKGEVQEI
-406 YVSMQA
+406 YVPIEV